1 MPPEMK
7 SMCRQ
12 LIDDGLLEPDLA
24 AKLNRAFNI
33 K

>member
-24 AKLNRAFNI
+24 AKLTALSI
-33 K
+33 